1 MKTGTSI
8 EWKIKRQVAY
18 AVMEMELKELY
29 QRVNIRVLSPIRD
42 VGRRIRVCRARMM
55 MMTYSSED
63 ETDTD
68 KSRTID
74 AAEDR

>member
-18 AVMEMELKELY
+18 AVMEMELKE
-29 QRVNIRVLSPIRD
+29 
-42 VGRRIRVCRARMM
+42 
-55 MMTYSSED
+55 SSED